1 MRRFLPIVLGLLLL
15 GAAASAQDTRR
26 QESRKA
32 QLEKEIAAINR
43 QLKDN
48 ARSSSRA
55 LTDLALVRRKIAARQ
70 ELIAE
75 SDREIRALDDS
86 MKVRQ
91 QEIDRLQARHDT
103 LSLYYN
109 RLVRGAYKNRDSRLW
124 YMYILSSENIGQAV
138 RRFGYLRGLSRN
150 MSEQAKRIQETAAAL
165 ELEKERLAGLKE
177 EAQVLRGQRQ
187 ADVDALR
194 GEEGES
200 AGLVARLEKD
210 RRKYQNDLKKK
221 NREVE
226 ALNREIAEIIRKATA
241 KPKSGGKSTSKGG
254 KTTSTAVDEK
264 LSSSFAANKGRLPW
278 PVEGTVIESYGQHY
292 HPVYKN
298 VKLPFNNGVTLAVSR
313 GAQAHAVFD
322 GTVAQV
328 VVIPGYNQSR
338 GAQAHAVF
346 DGTVAQVV
354 VIPGYN
360 QCVLVQHGS
369 YFTFYCKLKAV
380 SVKAG
385 EKVKTGQVLGTV
397 DTLSGEDQ
405 FHFQLWQERTP
416 QNPENWLR

>member
-1 MRRFLPIVLGLLLL
+1 MRRLIPIVLGLLLL

-32 QLEKEIAAINR
+32 QLEKEIAVINQ

-48 ARSSSRA
+48 AKSSSRA
-55 LTDLALVRRKIAARQ
+55 LTDLSLVRRKISARQ

-75 SDREIRALDDS
+75 SDREIHALDDS
-86 MKVRQ
+86 IRVKQ
-91 QEIDRLQARHDT
+91 KEIDRLQARHDT

-109 RLVRGAYKNRDSRLW
+109 RLVRSAYKNRDSRIW

-138 RRFGYLRGLSRN
+138 RRFGYLKGLSKN
-150 MSEQAKRIQETAAAL
+150 MSDQARQIQETAAVL
-165 ELEKERLAGLKE
+165 EVEKERLAGMRD
-177 EAQVLRGQRQ
+177 EARALRSQRQ
-187 ADVDALR
+187 AAVDALR
-194 GEEGES
+194 SEEGEN
-200 AGLVARLEKD
+200 ANLVARLQKD
-210 RRKYQNDLKKK
+210 RKKYQSDLQKK

-241 KPKSGGKSTSKGG
+241 KPKSSGNTNKGGSSGG

-264 LSSSFAANKGRLPW
+264 LSSSFASNKGRLPW

-298 VKLPFNNGVTLAVSR
+298 IKLPFNNGVTLAVSR
-313 GAQAHAVFD
+313 GAQAK
-322 GTVAQV
+322 
-328 VVIPGYNQSR
+328 
-338 GAQAHAVF
+338 AVF

-369 YFTFYCKLKAV
+369 YFTFYCKLKSV

-385 EKVKTGQVLGTV
+385 QQVKTGQVLGTV
-397 DTLSGEDQ
+397 DTISGEDQ
-405 FHFQLWQERTP
+405 FHFQLWKERTP

>member
-1 MRRFLPIVLGLLLL
+1 M
-15 GAAASAQDTRR
+15 
-26 QESRKA
+26 
-32 QLEKEIAAINR
+32 
-43 QLKDN
+43 
-48 ARSSSRA
+48 
-55 LTDLALVRRKIAARQ
+55 RRKIAARQ

-138 RRFGYLRGLSRN
+138 RRFGYLKGLSRN
-150 MSEQAKRIQETAAAL
+150 MSEQGKRIQETAAEL
-165 ELEKERLAGLKE
+165 ELEKERLAGLRE
-177 EAQVLRGQRQ
+177 EAQALRGQRQ

-200 AGLVARLEKD
+200 ASLVARLEKD
-210 RRKYQNDLKKK
+210 RRKYQDELRKK

-226 ALNREIAEIIRKATA
+226 ALNREIAAIIRKATA
-241 KPKSGGKSTSKGG
+241 KPKSGSKSSKGG

-328 VVIPGYNQSR
+328 VVIPGYNQ
-338 GAQAHAVF
+338 
-346 DGTVAQVV
+346 
-354 VIPGYN
+354 
-360 QCVLVQHGS
+360 CVLVQHGS
-369 YFTFYCKLKAV
+369 YFTFYCKLKSV

-385 EKVKTGQVLGTV
+385 DKVKTGQALGTV

-405 FHFQLWQERTP
+405 FHFELWKERAP

>member
-1 MRRFLPIVLGLLLL
+1 MRRFLPIVLGLLLV
-15 GAAASAQDTRR
+15 GAAVSAQDTRR

-55 LTDLALVRRKIAARQ
+55 LTDLSLVRRKIAARQ

-138 RRFGYLRGLSRN
+138 RRFGYLKGLSRN
-150 MSEQAKRIQETAAAL
+150 MSEQAKHIQETAAAL
-165 ELEKERLAGLKE
+165 ELEKDRLAGLRE
-177 EAQVLRGQRQ
+177 EARVLRGQRQ

-200 AGLVARLEKD
+200 ASLVARLEKD
-210 RRKYQNDLKKK
+210 RRKYQDELRKK

-226 ALNREIAEIIRKATA
+226 ALNREIAAIIRKATA
-241 KPKSGGKSTSKGG
+241 KPKAGSKSSKGG
-254 KTTSTAVDEK
+254 KTTSTAVDET
-264 LSSSFAANKGRLPW
+264 LSKNFASNKGRLPW

-298 VKLPFNNGVTLAVSR
+298 VKLPFNNGVTLAVAR
-313 GAQAHAVFD
+313 GAQAKAVFD
-322 GTVAQV
+322 GTVSQV
-328 VVIPGYNQSR
+328 VVIPGKDNGVTIVKRKCILKRRIQNQPDPVPYR
-338 GAQAHAVF
+338 
-346 DGTVAQVV
+346 TV
-354 VIPGYN
+354 
-360 QCVLVQHGS
+360 
-369 YFTFYCKLKAV
+369 
-380 SVKAG
+380 
-385 EKVKTGQVLGTV
+385 
-397 DTLSGEDQ
+397 
-405 FHFQLWQERTP
+405 
-416 QNPENWLR
+416 

>member
-1 MRRFLPIVLGLLLL
+1 MRRFLPIVLGLLLV
-15 GAAASAQDTRR
+15 GAAVSAQDTRR

-55 LTDLALVRRKIAARQ
+55 LTDLSLVRRKIAARQ

-138 RRFGYLRGLSRN
+138 RRFGYLKGLSRN
-150 MSEQAKRIQETAAAL
+150 MSEQGKRIQETAAEL
-165 ELEKERLAGLKE
+165 ELEKERLAGLRE
-177 EAQVLRGQRQ
+177 EAQALRGQRQ

-200 AGLVARLEKD
+200 ASLVARLEKD
-210 RRKYQNDLKKK
+210 RRKYQDELRKK

-226 ALNREIAEIIRKATA
+226 ALNREIAAIIRKATA
-241 KPKSGGKSTSKGG
+241 KPKAGSKTSKGG

-328 VVIPGYNQSR
+328 VVIPGYNQ
-338 GAQAHAVF
+338 
-346 DGTVAQVV
+346 
-354 VIPGYN
+354 
-360 QCVLVQHGS
+360 CVLVQHGS

-385 EKVKTGQVLGTV
+385 DKVKTGQALGTV

-405 FHFQLWQERTP
+405 FHFELWKERAP

>member
-1 MRRFLPIVLGLLLL
+1 MRRFLPVVLGLLLV
-15 GAAASAQDTRR
+15 GAAVSAQDTRR

-48 ARSSSRA
+48 ARSSNRA
-55 LTDLALVRRKIAARQ
+55 LTDLSLVRRKIAARQ

-75 SDREIRALDDS
+75 SDREIRALDES

-138 RRFGYLRGLSRN
+138 RRFGYLKGLSRN
-150 MSEQAKRIQETAAAL
+150 MSDQAKHIQETAAAL
-165 ELEKERLAGLKE
+165 ELEKDRLAGLRE

-194 GEEGES
+194 SEEGES
-200 AGLVARLEKD
+200 ASLVARLEKD
-210 RRKYQNDLKKK
+210 RKKYQNDLKKK

-241 KPKSGGKSTSKGG
+241 KPKSGGKSTAKGG
-254 KTTSTAVDEK
+254 KTTSTAIDET
-264 LSSSFAANKGRLPW
+264 LSKNFAANKGRLPW

-298 VKLPFNNGVTLAVSR
+298 VKLPFNNGVTLAVAR
-313 GAQAHAVFD
+313 GAQAKAVFD
-322 GTVAQV
+322 GTV
-328 VVIPGYNQSR
+328 S
-338 GAQAHAVF
+338 
-346 DGTVAQVV
+346 QVV

-369 YFTFYCKLKAV
+369 YFTFYCKLKSV
-380 SVKAG
+380 TVKAG

-397 DTLSGEDQ
+397 DTFSGEDQ
-405 FHFQLWQERTP
+405 FHFQLWQERNP

>member
-1 MRRFLPIVLGLLLL
+1 MRRFLPIVLGLLLV
-15 GAAASAQDTRR
+15 GAAVSAQDTRR

-86 MKVRQ
+86 MRVRQ

-138 RRFGYLRGLSRN
+138 RRFGYLKGLSRN
-150 MSEQAKRIQETAAAL
+150 MSEQGKRIQETAAAL
-165 ELEKERLAGLKE
+165 ELERERLAGLKE

-200 AGLVARLEKD
+200 ASLVARLEKD
-210 RRKYQNDLKKK
+210 RRKYQNDLRKK

-241 KPKSGGKSTSKGG
+241 KPKSGGKSTAKGG
-254 KTTSTAVDEK
+254 KTTSTAIDET
-264 LSSSFAANKGRLPW
+264 LSKNFAANKGRLPW

-298 VKLPFNNGVTLAVSR
+298 VKLPFNNGVTLS
-313 GAQAHAVFD
+313 
-322 GTVAQV
+322 VA
-328 VVIPGYNQSR
+328 R

-369 YFTFYCKLKAV
+369 YFTFYCKLKSV

>member
-1 MRRFLPIVLGLLLL
+1 MGLLLL

-26 QESRKA
+26 QENRKA

-43 QLKDN
+43 QLRDN

-55 LTDLALVRRKIAARQ
+55 LTDLSLVRRKIAARQ
-70 ELIAE
+70 ELIDE

-91 QEIDRLQARHDT
+91 REIDRLQARHDT

-109 RLVRGAYKNRDSRLW
+109 RLVKGAYKNRDSRLW

-138 RRFGYLRGLSRN
+138 RRFGYLKGLSRN
-150 MSEQAKRIQETAAAL
+150 MSEQGKRIQETAAAL
-165 ELEKERLAGLKE
+165 ELEKERLAGLKD
-177 EAQVLRGQRQ
+177 EAQALRSQRQ
-187 ADVDALR
+187 EAVDALR
-194 GEEGES
+194 GEEAES
-200 AGLVARLEKD
+200 ASVVARLEKD
-210 RRKYQNDLKKK
+210 RKKYQNDLRKK

-226 ALNREIAEIIRKATA
+226 ALNREIAAIIRKATS
-241 KPKSGGKSTSKGG
+241 KGSGGKAAKGG
-254 KTTSTAVDEK
+254 KTASTAIDEK

-278 PVEGTVIESYGQHY
+278 PVEGTVIESFGQHD

-298 VKLPFNNGVTLAVSR
+298 VKLPFNNGVTLAVAR

-322 GTVAQV
+322 GTVTQV
-328 VVIPGYNQSR
+328 VV
-338 GAQAHAVF
+338 V
-346 DGTVAQVV
+346 
-354 VIPGYN
+354 PGYN
-360 QCVLVQHGS
+360 QCVLVQHGA
-369 YFTFYCKLKAV
+369 YFTFYCKLKSVA
-380 SVKAG
+380 VKAG

>member
-1 MRRFLPIVLGLLLL
+1 MRRFLPIVLGLLLV
-15 GAAASAQDTRR
+15 GAAVSAQDTRR

-55 LTDLALVRRKIAARQ
+55 LTDLSLVRRKIAARQ

-138 RRFGYLRGLSRN
+138 RRFGYLKGLSRN
-150 MSEQAKRIQETAAAL
+150 MSEQAKNIQETAAAL
-165 ELEKERLAGLKE
+165 ELEKDRLAGLKE

-200 AGLVARLEKD
+200 ASLVARLEKD
-210 RRKYQNDLKKK
+210 RRKYQDDLRKK

-226 ALNREIAEIIRKATA
+226 ALNREIAAIIRKATA
-241 KPKSGGKSTSKGG
+241 KPKSSGKSTAKGG
-254 KTTSTAVDEK
+254 KTTSTAVDET
-264 LSSSFAANKGRLPW
+264 LSKNFASNKGRLPW

-298 VKLPFNNGVTLAVSR
+298 VKLPFNNGVTLAVAR
-313 GAQAHAVFD
+313 GAQAKAVFD
-322 GTVAQV
+322 GTV
-328 VVIPGYNQSR
+328 S
-338 GAQAHAVF
+338 
-346 DGTVAQVV
+346 QVV

-369 YFTFYCKLKAV
+369 YFTFYCKLKSV
-380 SVKAG
+380 TVKAG

>member
-1 MRRFLPIVLGLLLL
+1 
-15 GAAASAQDTRR
+15 
-26 QESRKA
+26 
-32 QLEKEIAAINR
+32 
-43 QLKDN
+43 
-48 ARSSSRA
+48 
-55 LTDLALVRRKIAARQ
+55 
-70 ELIAE
+70 
-75 SDREIRALDDS
+75 
-86 MKVRQ
+86 
-91 QEIDRLQARHDT
+91 
-103 LSLYYN
+103 
-109 RLVRGAYKNRDSRLW
+109 
-124 YMYILSSENIGQAV
+124 MYILSSENIGQAV

-241 KPKSGGKSTSKGG
+241 KPKSGGKSTAKGG
-254 KTTSTAVDEK
+254 KTTSTAVDET
-264 LSSSFAANKGRLPW
+264 LSKNFAANKGRLPW

-298 VKLPFNNGVTLAVSR
+298 VKLPFNNGVTLAV
-313 GAQAHAVFD
+313 A
-322 GTVAQV
+322 
-328 VVIPGYNQSR
+328 R

>member
-1 MRRFLPIVLGLLLL
+1 MRRFLPVVLGLLLV
-15 GAAASAQDTRR
+15 GAAVSAQDTRR

-55 LTDLALVRRKIAARQ
+55 LTDLSLVRRKIAARQ

-138 RRFGYLRGLSRN
+138 RRFGYLKGLSRN
-150 MSEQAKRIQETAAAL
+150 MSEQAKNIQETAAAL
-165 ELEKERLAGLKE
+165 ELEKDRLAGLKE

-200 AGLVARLEKD
+200 ASLVARLEKD
-210 RRKYQNDLKKK
+210 RRKYQDDLRKK

-226 ALNREIAEIIRKATA
+226 ALNREIAAIIRKATA
-241 KPKSGGKSTSKGG
+241 KPKASGKSTAKGG
-254 KTTSTAVDEK
+254 KTTSTAVDET
-264 LSSSFAANKGRLPW
+264 LSKNFASNKGRLPW

-298 VKLPFNNGVTLAVSR
+298 VKLPFNNGVTLAVAR
-313 GAQAHAVFD
+313 GAQAKAVFD
-322 GTVAQV
+322 GTV
-328 VVIPGYNQSR
+328 S
-338 GAQAHAVF
+338 
-346 DGTVAQVV
+346 QVV

-369 YFTFYCKLKAV
+369 YFTFYCKLKSV
-380 SVKAG
+380 TVKAG

>member
-1 MRRFLPIVLGLLLL
+1 MRRLIPIVLGLLLL

-32 QLEKEIAAINR
+32 QLEKEIATINQ

-55 LTDLALVRRKIAARQ
+55 LTDLSLVRRKISARQ

-75 SDREIRALDDS
+75 SDREIHALDDS
-86 MKVRQ
+86 IRVKQ
-91 QEIDRLQARHDT
+91 KEIDRLQARHDT

-109 RLVRGAYKNRDSRLW
+109 RLVRSAYKNRDSRIW

-138 RRFGYLRGLSRN
+138 RRFGYLKGLSKN
-150 MSEQAKRIQETAAAL
+150 MSDQARQIQETAAVL
-165 ELEKERLAGLKE
+165 EVEKERLAGMRD
-177 EAQVLRGQRQ
+177 EARALRSQRQ

-194 GEEGES
+194 SEEGEN
-200 AGLVARLEKD
+200 ANLVARLQKD
-210 RRKYQNDLKKK
+210 RKKYQSDLQKK

-241 KPKSGGKSTSKGG
+241 KPKTSSGSTNKSTGG

-278 PVEGTVIESYGQHY
+278 PVEGSVIESYGQHY

-298 VKLPFNNGVTLAVSR
+298 VKLPFNNGVTLAVAR
-313 GAQAHAVFD
+313 GAQAKAVFD
-322 GTVAQV
+322 GTV
-328 VVIPGYNQSR
+328 S
-338 GAQAHAVF
+338 
-346 DGTVAQVV
+346 QVV

-369 YFTFYCKLKAV
+369 YFTFYCKLKSV
-380 SVKAG
+380 TVKAG
-385 EKVKTGQVLGTV
+385 QQVKTGQVLGTV
-397 DTLSGEDQ
+397 DTISGEDQ
-405 FHFQLWQERTP
+405 FHFQLWKERTP

>member
-1 MRRFLPIVLGLLLL
+1 MRRFLPIFLGLLLV

-55 LTDLALVRRKIAARQ
+55 LTDLSLVRRKIAARQ

-138 RRFGYLRGLSRN
+138 RRFGYLKGLSRN
-150 MSEQAKRIQETAAAL
+150 MSEQGKRIQETAAEL
-165 ELEKERLAGLKE
+165 ELEKERLAGLRE
-177 EAQVLRGQRQ
+177 EAQALRGQRQ

-200 AGLVARLEKD
+200 ASLVARLEKD
-210 RRKYQNDLKKK
+210 RRKYQDELRKK

-226 ALNREIAEIIRKATA
+226 ALNREIAAIIRKATA
-241 KPKSGGKSTSKGG
+241 KPKSGSKSSKGG

-328 VVIPGYNQSR
+328 VVIPGYNQ
-338 GAQAHAVF
+338 
-346 DGTVAQVV
+346 
-354 VIPGYN
+354 
-360 QCVLVQHGS
+360 CVLVQHGS

-385 EKVKTGQVLGTV
+385 DKVKTGQALGTV

-405 FHFQLWQERTP
+405 FHFELWKERAP

>member
-1 MRRFLPIVLGLLLL
+1 MRRFLPVVLGLLLV
-15 GAAASAQDTRR
+15 GAAVSAQDTRR

-55 LTDLALVRRKIAARQ
+55 LTDLSLVRRKIAARQ

-138 RRFGYLRGLSRN
+138 RRFGYLKGLSRN
-150 MSEQAKRIQETAAAL
+150 MSDQAKHIQETAAAL
-165 ELEKERLAGLKE
+165 ELEKDRLAGLRE

-194 GEEGES
+194 SEEGES
-200 AGLVARLEKD
+200 ASLVARLEKD
-210 RRKYQNDLKKK
+210 RKKYQNDLKKK

-241 KPKSGGKSTSKGG
+241 KPKSGGKSTAKGG
-254 KTTSTAVDEK
+254 KTTSTAIDET
-264 LSSSFAANKGRLPW
+264 LSKNFAANKGRLPW

-298 VKLPFNNGVTLAVSR
+298 VKLPFNNGVTLAVAR
-313 GAQAHAVFD
+313 GAQAKAVFD
-322 GTVAQV
+322 GTV
-328 VVIPGYNQSR
+328 S
-338 GAQAHAVF
+338 
-346 DGTVAQVV
+346 QVV

-369 YFTFYCKLKAV
+369 YFTFYCKLKSV

>member
-1 MRRFLPIVLGLLLL
+1 MRRFLPVVLGLLLV
-15 GAAASAQDTRR
+15 GAAVSAQDTRR

-55 LTDLALVRRKIAARQ
+55 LTDLSLVRRKIAARQ

-138 RRFGYLRGLSRN
+138 RRFGYLKGLSRN
-150 MSEQAKRIQETAAAL
+150 MSDQAKHIQETAAAL
-165 ELEKERLAGLKE
+165 ELEKDRLAGLRE

-194 GEEGES
+194 SEEGES
-200 AGLVARLEKD
+200 ASLVARLEKD

-241 KPKSGGKSTSKGG
+241 KPKSGGKSTAKGG
-254 KTTSTAVDEK
+254 KTTSTAIDET
-264 LSSSFAANKGRLPW
+264 LSKNFAANKGRLPW

-298 VKLPFNNGVTLAVSR
+298 VKLPFNNGVTLAVAR
-313 GAQAHAVFD
+313 GAQAKAVFD
-322 GTVAQV
+322 GTV
-328 VVIPGYNQSR
+328 S
-338 GAQAHAVF
+338 
-346 DGTVAQVV
+346 QVV

-369 YFTFYCKLKAV
+369 YFTFYCKLKSV
-380 SVKAG
+380 TVKAG
-385 EKVKTGQVLGTV
+385 EKVKTGQVLGIV

>member
-1 MRRFLPIVLGLLLL
+1 MRRFLPIVLGLLLV
-15 GAAASAQDTRR
+15 GAAVSAQDTRR

-55 LTDLALVRRKIAARQ
+55 LTDLALVRRKITARQ

-138 RRFGYLRGLSRN
+138 RRFGYLKGLSRN
-150 MSEQAKRIQETAAAL
+150 MSEQAKNIQETAAAL
-165 ELEKERLAGLKE
+165 ELEKDRLAGLKE

-200 AGLVARLEKD
+200 ASLVARLEKD
-210 RRKYQNDLKKK
+210 RRKYQDDLRKK

-241 KPKSGGKSTSKGG
+241 KPKSSGKSTAKGG
-254 KTTSTAVDEK
+254 KTTSTAVDET
-264 LSSSFAANKGRLPW
+264 LSKNFASNKGRLPW

-298 VKLPFNNGVTLAVSR
+298 VKLPFNNGVTLAVAR
-313 GAQAHAVFD
+313 GAQAKAVFD
-322 GTVAQV
+322 GTV
-328 VVIPGYNQSR
+328 S
-338 GAQAHAVF
+338 
-346 DGTVAQVV
+346 QVV

-369 YFTFYCKLKAV
+369 YFTFYCKLKSV
-380 SVKAG
+380 TVKAG
-385 EKVKTGQVLGTV
+385 EKVKTVQVLGTV

>member
-1 MRRFLPIVLGLLLL
+1 MRRFLPIVLGLLLV
-15 GAAASAQDTRR
+15 GAAVSAQDTRR

-55 LTDLALVRRKIAARQ
+55 LTDLSLVRRKIAARQ

-138 RRFGYLRGLSRN
+138 RRFGYLKGLSRN
-150 MSEQAKRIQETAAAL
+150 MSDQAKHIQETAAAL
-165 ELEKERLAGLKE
+165 ELEKDRLAGLRE

-194 GEEGES
+194 SEEGES
-200 AGLVARLEKD
+200 ASLVARLEKD

-241 KPKSGGKSTSKGG
+241 KPKSGGKSTAKGG
-254 KTTSTAVDEK
+254 KTTSTAIDET
-264 LSSSFAANKGRLPW
+264 LSKNFAANKGRLPW

-298 VKLPFNNGVTLAVSR
+298 VKLPFNNGVTLAVAR
-313 GAQAHAVFD
+313 GAQAKAVFD
-322 GTVAQV
+322 GTV
-328 VVIPGYNQSR
+328 S
-338 GAQAHAVF
+338 
-346 DGTVAQVV
+346 QVV

-369 YFTFYCKLKAV
+369 YFTFYCKLKSV
-380 SVKAG
+380 TVKAG

>member
-1 MRRFLPIVLGLLLL
+1 MRRFLPIVLGLLLV

-138 RRFGYLRGLSRN
+138 RRFGYLKGLSRN

-210 RRKYQNDLKKK
+210 RRKYQNDLRKK

-241 KPKSGGKSTSKGG
+241 KPKYGGKSTARGG
-254 KTTSTAVDEK
+254 KTTSTAVDET
-264 LSSSFAANKGRLPW
+264 LSKNFAANKGRLPW

-298 VKLPFNNGVTLAVSR
+298 VKLPFNNGVTLAV
-313 GAQAHAVFD
+313 A
-322 GTVAQV
+322 
-328 VVIPGYNQSR
+328 R

>member
-1 MRRFLPIVLGLLLL
+1 MRRFLPVVLGLLLM
-15 GAAASAQDTRR
+15 GAAVSAQDTRR

-55 LTDLALVRRKIAARQ
+55 LTDLSLVRRKIAARQ

-86 MKVRQ
+86 MQVRQ
-91 QEIDRLQARHDT
+91 REIDRLQARHDT

-138 RRFGYLRGLSRN
+138 RRFGYLKGLSRN
-150 MSEQAKRIQETAAAL
+150 MSEQAKRIQETAAEL
-165 ELEKERLAGLKE
+165 ELERDRLAGLKE

-187 ADVDALR
+187 ADVEALR
-194 GEEGES
+194 AEEGES
-200 AGLVARLEKD
+200 ASLVARLEKD
-210 RRKYQNDLKKK
+210 RRKYQDELRRK

-226 ALNREIAEIIRKATA
+226 ALNREIAAIIRKATA
-241 KPKSGGKSTSKGG
+241 KPKSGGKTSKGG

-328 VVIPGYNQSR
+328 VVIPGYNQ
-338 GAQAHAVF
+338 
-346 DGTVAQVV
+346 
-354 VIPGYN
+354 
-360 QCVLVQHGS
+360 CVLVQHGS
-369 YFTFYCKLKAV
+369 YFTFYCKLKSV
-380 SVKAG
+380 TVKAG
-385 EKVKTGQVLGTV
+385 EKVKTGQALGTV